1 MRSAMRTLE
10 KRCEI
15 STAVLPS
22 LSSLKRWKTSNSER
36 ASSAAVGSSRIS
48 TWASRM

>member
-1 MRSAMRTLE
+1 MRTVE

-15 STAVLPS
+15 STAVLPW
-22 LSSLKRWKTSNSER
+22 LSSLKRWNTSNSAR